1 MRELTP
7 EARLY
12 AVTKLETMSLE
23 KLRKTLLVQGV
34 KVDAQYVSKSLFA
47 NMIIPFIEAE
57 KINFD
62 WSAETARKSGVNL
75 LMLFLDIKFVWQD
88 EVVIE
93 DDGFWEEIEPTT
105 TPTIQPD
112 QPKCTHK
119 KMCELVAHLIKTWQN
134 SECIQFD
141 EWQVVEIAIKQLAEY
156 MTTGTVTPKW
166 IELETFLEQLKQ
178 EQE

>member
-12 AVTKLETMSLE
+12 ALTRLEAMESE

-34 KVDAQYVSKSLFA
+34 TVDTSLNDQEMLAHLVLPYV
-47 NMIIPFIEAE
+47 EAE
-57 KINFD
+57 KISFD
-62 WSAETARKSGVNL
+62 WSSETARNSGVTP
-75 LMLFLDIKFVWQD
+75 LMLHLDIKFVWQD

-93 DDGFWEEIEPTT
+93 DDGFWEEIKPTL
-105 TPTIQPD
+105 TPKTNPD
-112 QPKCTHK
+112 QPQYSRK

-141 EWQVVEIAIKQLAEY
+141 EWQMVETAIKQLAEY
-156 MTTGTVTPKW
+156 MTTGTITTEW
-166 IELETFLEQLKQ
+166 IEVETFLEQLEQ